1 MKGKRTYFER
11 LLWPECQRL
20 WPECQRGDFIIT
32 IVDWYDAVFLARS
45 PIVFL
50 PCLFSTTR
58 GKRWKEPFV
67 LAMWHTKE
75 SKFEFW
81 SLCIFLK
88 SAALSFN
95 YDWLYWIEKNVLLLY
110 EVFFFFKVTCKSR
123 AYQISRLRLLRLGKH
138 FYLPETKCFYSKTNM
153 AADSKSHMVKFKTMP
168 LPNPSCIFPANTK
181 FFIIII

>member
-1 MKGKRTYFER
+1 MLHNYLSLPVTQLMNPRSQVKGKPSYFER

-110 EVFFFFKVTCKSR
+110 EVFFFLKSLVNHVR
-123 AYQISRLRLLRLGKH
+123 IRFL
-138 FYLPETKCFYSKTNM
+138 
-153 AADSKSHMVKFKTMP
+153 D
-168 LPNPSCIFPANTK
+168 
-181 FFIIII
+181 